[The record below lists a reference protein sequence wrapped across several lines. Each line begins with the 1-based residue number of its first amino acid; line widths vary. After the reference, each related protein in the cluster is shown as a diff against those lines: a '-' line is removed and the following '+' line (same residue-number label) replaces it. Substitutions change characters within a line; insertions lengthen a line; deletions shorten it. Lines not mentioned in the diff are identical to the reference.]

1 MNHLQPPSLAKSC
14 MTLSLLFGLLGV
26 AALPVQAAPA
36 PPPGDIKGLMV
47 RFYDEVMNQNKLDQ
61 AEKYIAANGIE
72 HDSMM
77 SNSPSIIENV
87 KDVMTA
93 MHAGFPDLRYQVEDM
108 ILDGDRIAVRYHLT
122 GTHKGKFMGIDP
134 TGKPIDIHGVDVMRI
149 GNGKVVEHWTYMDS
163 MIMLQQLGLVP
174 GL

>member
-1 MNHLQPPSLAKSC
+1 MNKLPSQVGSKALLK
-14 MTLSLLFGLLGV
+14 SLLTFACALGTGMTS
-26 AALPVQAAPA
+26 LPAGAAPA
-36 PPPGDIKGLMV
+36 GDIKGMMV
-47 RFYDEVMNQNKLDQ
+47 KFYDEVMNQNKLDQ

-72 HDSMM
+72 HDPMM

-93 MHAGFPDLRYQVEDM
+93 MHVGFPDLRYKVEDM
-108 ILDGDRIAVRYHLT
+108 ILDGDRIAVRYHMT

-149 GNGKVVEHWTYMDS
+149 SNGKVVEHWTYMDS